1 MLRTLVL
8 AAAAVPLVGCA
19 ATVRR
24 PVQTTEAATA
34 MEQVTRS
41 RTNELDPAVSPDG
54 DQIAYDVADSPGA
67 ARHVEIMALKD
78 MGRAGAPL
86 QYSSKEATGLEPA
99 WKADGT
105 GLLFVSTS
113 AHDSPRLVETI
124 GPGAGSVV
132 FLAEAGGPNLAAA
145 WPAMSPDG
153 KQIAVSLG
161 PTVLFRTGWAADV
174 ALDAAL
180 GVTDLVG
187 SGVDILGSGSDP
199 AWSPDGQR
207 IAFTRRADGHAHVF
221 VANANGTDPQQV
233 TDGADD
239 DTHPSWSPDGRSLVF
254 CSVHGAEGRATQA
267 NLFVVRPDGS
277 WLTQLTE
284 GDRVACRPDWA
295 RDGFIYFHAN
305 ATDRFHIWRIH
316 TRDAAAEAV

>member
-1 MLRTLVL
+1 MLRRLFLV
-8 AAAAVPLVGCA
+8 AALVPLFGCA

-41 RTNELDPAVSPDG
+41 QTNELDPAVSPDAAA
-54 DQIAYDVADSPGA
+54 IAYDVADSPRA
-67 ARHVEIMALKD
+67 PRHVEIMALKD
-78 MGRAGAPL
+78 VGRARSRL
-86 QYSSKEATGLEPA
+86 KYSSLDAIGLEPA
-99 WKADGT
+99 WKPDGS
-105 GLLFVSTS
+105 GLIFVSS
-113 AHDSPRLVETI
+113 AHGSSRLVETI
-124 GPGAGSVV
+124 GPSAGKVA
-132 FLAEAGGPNLAAA
+132 FLADAGGPSLAAA

-153 KQIAVSLG
+153 RQIAMSLG
-161 PTVLFRTGWAADV
+161 PTVLFRTGWASDV

-199 AWSPDGQR
+199 AWSPDGKR
-207 IAFTRRADGHAHVF
+207 IAFTRKAAGHAHVF
-221 VANANGTDPQQV
+221 VANANGGDAQQV
-233 TDGADD
+233 TEGSDD
-239 DTHPSWSPDGRSLVF
+239 DTHPSWSPDGQSLVF
-254 CSVHGAEGRATQA
+254 CAVHTSEGQTSQA

-305 ATDRFHIWRIH
+305 ATDHFHIWRIR
-316 TRDAAAEAV
+316 TRSNPAEAG